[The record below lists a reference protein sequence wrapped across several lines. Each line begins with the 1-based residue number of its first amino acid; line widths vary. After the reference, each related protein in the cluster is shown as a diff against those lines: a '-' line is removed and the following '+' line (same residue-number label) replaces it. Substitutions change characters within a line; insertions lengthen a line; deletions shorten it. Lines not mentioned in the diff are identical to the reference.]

1 MNASMSCTPDLTHGT
16 VAFSLVG
23 GQDVDADFGVAV
35 VGHGG
40 GATGEVDGADDSI
53 ATYGRVP

>member
-1 MNASMSCTPDLTHGT
+1 MSCTPDFTHGT

-40 GATGEVDGADDSI
+40 RATREVDGAYGGI
-53 ATYGRVP
+53 AAYGRVP